1 MTSLVRFLHIDT
13 RAFQLLPSS
22 IPESNYERK
31 CATIYPSDLTLVKG
45 YV

>member
-1 MTSLVRFLHIDT
+1 MTSLVRFLRIDT

-31 CATIYPSDLTLVKG
+31 RETICLSDLTLLEG